1 VNLFEVLNL
10 DPLRKTH
17 KIAGNDA
24 RAQRNDGALS
34 GSGHLSEMG
43 RDRVVEGLVN
53 GQGKGNLGIG
63 WER

>member
-1 VNLFEVLNL
+1 MNLFEVLNL

-43 RDRVVEGLVN
+43 RDRVVEGLDK
-53 GQGKGNLGIG
+53 GKATSA
-63 WER
+63 